1 MIRFCFDYLSPYAY
15 LAWTQVHRVAA
26 RHGREVE
33 PVPVLF
39 AALLGAAGT
48 KGPAE
53 IPAKRVYVFKDCLRT
68 AYRLGVPLVPP
79 PTHPFH
85 PLLALRV
92 SSADMEPAARTRLV
106 DALFAAAWGGGA
118 SGVHGVEDPAGV
130 AAIASAVGLDGA
142 ALVAAAGSAEVKER
156 VRAQTD
162 AAIAA
167 GAFGVPAMFVD
178 GELFWG
184 LDSFD
189 NLEQKLRGE
198 MPPALAEMGRWA
210 GLAASAQRKP

>member
-1 MIRFCFDYLSPYAY
+1 VIRFCFDYLSPYAY

-53 IPAKRVYVFKDCLRT
+53 VPAKRVYVFKDCLRT
-68 AYRLGVPLVPP
+68 AHRLGVPLVPP

-85 PLLALRV
+85 PLLALRA
-92 SSADMEPAARTRLV
+92 SSVDMDAAARRRLV

-118 SGVHGVEDPAGV
+118 SGVHGVEDPASV

-142 ALVAAAGSAEVKER
+142 ALVAAAGTTEVKER
-156 VRAQTD
+156 VRVQTE

-198 MPPALAEMGRWA
+198 TPPAFAEMGRWA
-210 GLAASAQRKP
+210 GLAASAQRKG